1 MLRALRGVLLVPR
14 LFGLLLRVLDPFL
27 VLQFDALAIERVGLA
42 LRIFRRHRVAVMA
55 LAVLINPHEFRRAL
69 GVVGGDWQ
77 RQPQRAASA
86 QAPEQDSQL
95 LHYAPPPLPDT
106 GLSTTLTYPQELSRQ
121 YRIPAG
127 NRAWRRAV
135 RRSAPAR
142 RHRFPGH

>member
-1 MLRALRGVLLVPR
+1 LGGRVGGQQSAVMLRALRGVLLVPR
-14 LFGLLLRVLDPFL
+14 LFGLLLRALHPFL

-55 LAVLINPHEFRRAL
+55 LAVLVDPHEIWRGL
-69 GVVGGDWQ
+69 GVVGGDRQ

-95 LHYAPPPLPDT
+95 LHYTSPSVADT

-121 YRIPAG
+121 YRIPGG
-127 NRAWRRAV
+127 NPAWRQAV
-135 RRSAPAR
+135 R
-142 RHRFPGH
+142 